1 MAKTSEFKER
11 SVEELKENYLELSKD
26 LFQLKNE
33 FKLTKKSE
41 KPHLMR
47 AKKRD
52 RARVLT
58 FLRQKGGSVTN

>member
-1 MAKTSEFKER
+1 MAKTSEFKDR
-11 SVEELKENYLELSKD
+11 SVEELKETYLDLSKD
-26 LFQLKNE
+26 LFRLKNE